1 MADAIQAWLASG
13 EYAVIHQVPLRPVPL
28 PNVSTL
34 PLVDVGLQG
43 LAYQLVDDN
52 NNRWILKRFF
62 PAMQPEADY
71 LAAIQQLVPRRSGFE
86 AGFERK
92 IVSAADLSQA
102 SVQHVDLSSW
112 IAGTV
117 LMPHVDTRSWADLI
131 RFVRGGSLE
140 LSSIERLML
149 AGRLSEAVGWLESS
163 NLAHRDLS
171 STNVLVDVM
180 NVNVHLIDWDGLFQP
195 DLNFQLNTI
204 TGSNGYLAPFL
215 KGGGVTSAT
224 SATLT
229 WTEHA
234 DRFALAVLN
243 AELLT
248 VDAGS
253 RQHIDDGLLDQAD
266 VFNHS
271 GPTLLGIK
279 TRLQRALPAAALLF
293 DRALNATNFDECP
306 GPGDWLT
313 AINAGLDQ
321 AAQMSW
327 SREEVIE
334 NVSAIPTEPDEPH
347 FVEIRQS
354 AFVKIDSQVFVKAPK
369 RRAGI

>member
-1 MADAIQAWLASG
+1 MADAIQSWLASG

-34 PLVDVGLQG
+34 PLVDVGQQG
-43 LAYQLVDDN
+43 SAYQLVDDN

-62 PAMQPEADY
+62 SAMQPEPDY
-71 LAAIQQLVPRRSGFE
+71 LASIQQLVPRRSGFE

-92 IVSAADLSQA
+92 MVTAADLSH
-102 SVQHVDLSSW
+102 SSFNHVDLSSW

-117 LMPHVDTRSWADLI
+117 LMPHVDTRSWANLI
-131 RFVRGGSLE
+131 RFVTEGSLE

-149 AGRLSEAVGWLESS
+149 ARRLSEAVGWLESS

-171 STNVLVDVM
+171 SANVLVDVM
-180 NVNVHLIDWDGLFQP
+180 NVNVHLIDWDGLFHP
-195 DLNFQLNTI
+195 DLNFQLNAVI
-204 TGSNGYLAPFL
+204 GSNGYLAPFL
-215 KGGGVTSAT
+215 KGGGITGAT
-224 SATLT
+224 ST
-229 WTEHA
+229 WMEHA

-248 VDAGS
+248 VEAGS
-253 RQHIDDGLLDQAD
+253 RRHVDGGLLDQAD
-266 VFNHS
+266 VFNNF

-279 TRLQRALPAAALLF
+279 TRLQRALPSAALLF

-306 GPGDWLT
+306 GPGDWLA

-321 AAQMSW
+321 VAQMSW
-327 SREEVIE
+327 GREEVVAD
-334 NVSAIPTEPDEPH
+334 VSASVADADEPH
-347 FVEIRQS
+347 FVEIRRS
-354 AFVKIDSQVFVKAPK
+354 AFVKIDPSVFVKAPK